1 MSDLHQIF
9 THVTYG
15 SGLVLLWQRS
25 DTLHTSGFVGDVI
38 LAHKPRVL
46 NVTAQL
52 SLSSYTALGLAVN
65 GTQEYSLQAMDARDY
80 FLQSYFIRPQWAC

>member
-9 THVTYG
+9 MHVTYG
-15 SGLVLLWQRS
+15 SGLVLLWQCS

-38 LAHKPRVL
+38 FAHKPTVL
-46 NVTAQL
+46 NVAAQL
-52 SLSSYTALGLAVN
+52 RLSSYTALGLAVN
-65 GTQEYSLQAMDARDY
+65 GTQEYSLQATDARDY

>member
-9 THVTYG
+9 MHVTYG

-38 LAHKPRVL
+38 LARKPRVL

-52 SLSSYTALGLAVN
+52 RLSSYTALGLAVN
-65 GTQEYSLQAMDARDY
+65 GTQEYSLQATDARDY